1 MAPSQ
6 SLGRS
11 KRTAFT
17 LIELLVVIAIIAIL
31 IGLLLPAVQ
40 KVREAA
46 NRMKCSNN
54 LKQIALA
61 LMNYES
67 AYHRFPPGGI
77 TRGVCCGTKSETNWA
92 IEILPYL
99 EQEALYKR
107 YDQTKFNED
116 PDPND
121 LNNGFVRKQFVKTY
135 ICPSDLDTDQLDV
148 PASGPAAAS
157 NPPLKY
163 ARGSYRAVSGRG
175 AKNGEAFWDTC
186 EPEYGP
192 LLRNDRGLLHS
203 IGCPQCPQGGPE
215 RIADV
220 TDGTSNTLM
229 LGEYTTINTIRRRTF
244 WAYTYTSYNQSEV
257 TPQSRILGND
267 YAKCA
272 SLPGPGNDD
281 NPCKRGF
288 GSMHANGLNFALCDG
303 SVRFVS
309 YNVDINL
316 LAAMATIAGGEVADS
331 N

>member
-1 MAPSQ
+1 MSTVRQ
-6 SLGRS
+6 SGRS
-11 KRTAFT
+11 AFT
-17 LIELLVVIAIIAIL
+17 LIELLVVIAIIAVL

-46 NRMKCSNN
+46 ARMSCTNN
-54 LKQIALA
+54 LKQLALA
-61 LMNYES
+61 LLNYEG
-67 AYHRFPPGGI
+67 AFRRFPPGGI

-107 YDQTKFNED
+107 YDQSKLNED
-116 PDPND
+116 PANE
-121 LNNGFVRKQFVKTY
+121 FVRTHFVKTY
-135 ICPSDLDTDQLDV
+135 VCPSDLDTDQLDL
-148 PASGPAAAS
+148 PASGPGS
-157 NPPLKY
+157 GLMY

-175 AKNGEAFWDTC
+175 GKNGEAFWDTC

-192 LLRNDRGLLHS
+192 LLRSDRGLLHS
-203 IGCPQCPQGGPE
+203 IGCTQCPQGSPE
-215 RIADV
+215 RMADV
-220 TDGTSNTLM
+220 LDGTSNTLM
-229 LGEYTTINTIRRRTF
+229 VGEYTTINTIRRRTF

-288 GSMHANGLNFALCDG
+288 GSMHLNGLNFALCDG

-309 YNVDINL
+309 YHVDINL
-316 LAAMATIAGGEVADS
+316 LAAMATIAGGEIADS